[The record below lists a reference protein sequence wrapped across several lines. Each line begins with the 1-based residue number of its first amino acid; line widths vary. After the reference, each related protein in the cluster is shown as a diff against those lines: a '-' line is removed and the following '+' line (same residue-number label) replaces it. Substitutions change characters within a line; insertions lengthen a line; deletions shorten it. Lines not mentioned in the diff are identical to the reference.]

1 MLSKEAKNG
10 LISAGVFGALSF
22 ISAFAFS
29 LYIALRLI
37 SWKGPSRG
45 SLYQNQ
51 FVILVL
57 NLLIADILQAAG
69 FGFSFYWLMNSQIIP
84 SSDACFAQAWFF
96 QIGDTSNAFFILTI
110 AIHTWVTIVKGYQLP
125 FKRFVFALIFIWS
138 LAVFFSIIGPLE
150 SGRDIY
156 TEAGI
161 WV

>member
-1 MLSKEAKNG
+1 MLPKEEKDG
-10 LISAGVFGALSF
+10 LISVGVLGALSF
-22 ISAFAFS
+22 ISAFGFS

-69 FGFSFYWLMNSQIIP
+69 FGFSIYWLIKNQINP
-84 SSDACFAQAWFF
+84 SSNACFAQAWFF

-150 SGRDIY
+150 SGRNIY
-156 TEAGI
+156 TQAGI

>member
-1 MLSKEAKNG
+1 MLDKESKDG
-10 LISAGVFGALSF
+10 LISVGVVGSLSF
-22 ISAFAFS
+22 ISAFGFS

-69 FGFSFYWLMNSQIIP
+69 FGFSIYWLADNEITPTSN
-84 SSDACFAQAWFF
+84 ACFAQAWFF
-96 QIGDTSNAFFILTI
+96 QVGDTSNAFFILTI
-110 AIHTWVTIVKGYQLP
+110 ATHTWVTIVKGYQLP
-125 FKRFVFALIFIWS
+125 FKRFVFALVSIWS
-138 LAVFFSIIGPLE
+138 LALFFSVIGPIAH
-150 SGRDIY
+150 GRGIY
-156 TEAGI
+156 TTAGI